1 VAVVYLECET
11 QATLQDDRCTYI
23 EFIKERVEGGNL
35 VSALKFSVIRAQ
47 FRQGEKDNSLCFC
60 P

>member
-11 QATLQDDRCTYI
+11 QTTLPDGRCTYI

-47 FRQGEKDNSLCFC
+47 FGKGEKEKPLCFC
-60 P
+60 S